1 MNVDQRKMKSKNF
14 QLFENG
20 KLNTGWPIGYNLLLG
35 YVNIDY
41 PSKKVDVYLPDMRL
55 MFK

>member
-14 QLFENG
+14 QLFING
-20 KLNTGWPIGYNLLLG
+20 KLNTGWPIGYNILLG

-41 PSKKVDVYLPDMRL
+41 PSKKIDIYLPDIRMN
-55 MFK
+55 F